1 MGSLCI
7 IKSIPEEEE
16 IKSSEIIPINGENV
30 KRSELLKN
38 SQIYEVNDSKFLKN
52 SQNHESKNE
61 KPEGREI
68 SLENF
73 KKKIPKEYLEDL
85 QKNPYE
91 EREENKNHKKFPP
104 IEITKKKIY
113 HGEWNN
119 NLKMSGQGEL
129 FFPKENV
136 FVKGN
141 WKDGIFYKGRIY
153 GKDMIYEGEI
163 KNNQYNGYGKL
174 IDTKKNEIYEGNF
187 KNNQKHGEGVLT
199 FGDKSKYIGNFEND
213 EFSEG
218 ELKWINGDYYKGNF
232 KDGIFNGEG
241 NIKIKNGS
249 EYEGNFL
256 NGLYNGKGVFKW
268 KNGDSYDGHYSYGIK
283 EGKGKYTFNNKNSYD
298 GQWYSNK
305 PHGEGT
311 LTINNHSYQI
321 NFRNGKLVQLM
332 PIKKNFN
339 FDNDPALESGEIP
352 ELPDLKW
359 NFEDIDFFK
368 LKFINVSLIQK
379 SIFSKNKELKSKE
392 EFVEPIFQV
401 I

>member
-1 MGSLCI
+1 MGSFFPCYFE
-7 IKSIPEEEE
+7 SIPKEDE
-16 IKSSEIIPINGENV
+16 IKYSKIDQINEENV
-30 KRSELLKN
+30 NRSDLLKKSKIN
-38 SQIYEVNDSKFLKN
+38 DVNDSDLKN
-52 SQNHESKNE
+52 TQNDESKNT

-68 SLENF
+68 SFENF
-73 KKKIPKEYLEDL
+73 KKIIPKEYLEDL
-85 QKNPYE
+85 EKNPYE
-91 EREENKNHKKFPP
+91 EREENKNHKTFPP
-104 IEITKKKIY
+104 IEITEDKIY

-153 GKDMIYEGEI
+153 GKNMIYEGEI
-163 KNNQYNGYGKL
+163 KDNQYNGKGKL

-199 FGDKSKYIGNFEND
+199 FSDKSKYIGNFEND

-218 ELKWINGDYYKGNF
+218 ELKWINGDNYKGNF
-232 KDGIFNGEG
+232 KDGIFNGYG
-241 NIKIKNGS
+241 NIKINNGS

-256 NGLYNGKGVFKW
+256 NGLYNGRGVFKW
-268 KNGDSYDGHYSYGIK
+268 KNGDSYDGDYSYGIK
-283 EGKGKYTFNNKNSYD
+283 EGKGKYTFNDKNSYD

-321 NFRNGKLVQLM
+321 NFRNGNLV
-332 PIKKNFN
+332 PIEEDFN
-339 FDNDPALESGEIP
+339 FDK
-352 ELPDLKW
+352 DLKW
-359 NFEDIDFFK
+359 KVEDIDFFK

-379 SIFSKNKELKSKE
+379 SIFSKNKELKSME
-392 EFVEPIFQV
+392 EFVEPIYQV
-401 I
+401 